1 VRNRVE
7 EYLERENV
15 RNVSLKEAMDLFLP
29 EALEPPFDEVAQF
42 WMSIPMLRQPQFGPY
57 LHDSA
62 LLTMTEAAMSKEFKV
77 EWAMR
82 ICRLMLYDLRGRPTN
97 KRLQQ
102 TTKKRRGRCAD
113 SICREYDDQI
123 QTDAEN
129 GRGTRSGDMRCVQGR
144 FRRWRS

>member
-1 VRNRVE
+1 MTIDDIISTHDLENRWPSGLLLGAIGFRPRVRGRVE

-15 RNVSLKEAMDLFLP
+15 QDLSLKEAMDLFLP
-29 EALEPPFDEVAQF
+29 EALEPPLDEVDQF

-62 LLTMTEAAMSKEFKV
+62 LLTMTEADMSKEFKA

-97 KRLQQ
+97 KRLRQAA
-102 TTKKRRGRCAD
+102 KLRRGR
-113 SICREYDDQI
+113 
-123 QTDAEN
+123 
-129 GRGTRSGDMRCVQGR
+129 
-144 FRRWRS
+144 